1 MRDKILVTGFE
12 PFGGMEQNPTQ
23 QLVSSLDRDAVPG
36 LEIHTLL
43 LPVAYDDCLR
53 KAVAEIERLD
63 PAAVISCGLYAG
75 RSAVTPERVGLNV
88 KDTMA
93 EDPIPDNAGHLPVDE
108 PIGDG
113 PDALFATLPVRAIA
127 EDIRAAGIPSFVSNT
142 AGTYICNN
150 TLYGVLDQLRRTGSG
165 VLAGF
170 IHFPASTE
178 MAVSNPILPSLPLET
193 MRRALIVAI
202 ESVGRSLPSTSTPD
216 PARLA
221 GAERS

>member
-1 MRDKILVTGFE
+1 MREKVLITGFE

-93 EDPIPDNAGHLPVDE
+93 EDPIPDNAGHMPVDE

-150 TLYGVLDQLRRTGSG
+150 TLYGVLDHVRRTRRGI
-165 VLAGF
+165 LAGF

-178 MAVSNPILPSLPLET
+178 MAVSNPTLPSLPLEM
-193 MRRALIVAI
+193 MRRALMVAI
-202 ESVGRSLPSTSTPD
+202 ETVGNSLTSASTAAPG
-216 PARLA
+216 RLA
-221 GAERS
+221 DAERT